1 MSIYVGDA
9 GAKINK
15 KVDFCTMKAVEL
27 VKISRNALEMMS
39 KYDIKQNDWQF
50 VPMYEEY
57 LAMRQK
63 REKFRYVLAYLA
75 EKYSLSESSVRRV
88 IRRLGR
94 EVKI

>member
-1 MSIYVGDA
+1 
-9 GAKINK
+9 
-15 KVDFCTMKAVEL
+15 MKAVEL

>member
-1 MSIYVGDA
+1 
-9 GAKINK
+9 
-15 KVDFCTMKAVEL
+15 MKAVEL

-39 KYDIKQNDWQF
+39 KFDIKQNDWQF

>member
-1 MSIYVGDA
+1 
-9 GAKINK
+9 
-15 KVDFCTMKAVEL
+15 MKAVEL

-88 IRRLGR
+88 IRRLGM

>member
-1 MSIYVGDA
+1 
-9 GAKINK
+9 
-15 KVDFCTMKAVEL
+15 MKAVEL

-39 KYDIKQNDWQF
+39 KFDIKQNDWQF

-75 EKYSLSESSVRRV
+75 EKYSLSENSVRRV

>member
-1 MSIYVGDA
+1 
-9 GAKINK
+9 
-15 KVDFCTMKAVEL
+15 MKAVEL

-39 KYDIKQNDWQF
+39 KFDIKQNDWQF

-63 REKFRYVLAYLA
+63 REKFRYVLVYLA

>member
-1 MSIYVGDA
+1 
-9 GAKINK
+9 
-15 KVDFCTMKAVEL
+15 MKAVEL

-39 KYDIKQNDWQF
+39 KFDIKQNDWQF

-57 LAMRQK
+57 LAMRQR

-75 EKYSLSESSVRRV
+75 EKYSLSESSVMRV